1 MQLTRRGFLALHAAA
16 AATLA
21 IPAELRAEAPAAR
34 ATFDDGDRA
43 ILAALGRATYGD
55 GADALDVPGA
65 VQIMVALLDE
75 GRQGLVVALPGLFNQ
90 LSRVLVPT
98 GRAWIDCTPEV
109 QTAALVDWETSPLA
123 FRRQV
128 LQALRQLVLA
138 ACYTNPAVFASLDY
152 PGPWLGRLD
161 LPVHPL
167 RFGEAG

>member
-1 MQLTRRGFLALHAAA
+1 MQLSRRGFLALHAAS

-21 IPAELRAEAPAAR
+21 IPSELRADVPVGAAR
-34 ATFDDGDRA
+34 FDDADRR
-43 ILAALGRATYGD
+43 ILAALARATYGE

-65 VQIMVALLDE
+65 VQGMVATLDAE
-75 GRQGLVVALPGLFNQ
+75 RQGLVVALPGLFNQ

-98 GRAWIDCTPEV
+98 VRAWIDCDADA
-109 QTAALVDWETSPLA
+109 QIAALVDWETSPLG

-138 ACYTNPAVFASLDY
+138 ACYTNPAVFASIGY
-152 PGPWLGRLD
+152 PGPWLGRVD

-167 RFGEAG
+167 RFGEAE